1 MQNENKNEKI
11 CENEDR
17 IDNHDHQYRSKQA
30 CQVSL
35 IQSEYHSIAPVSEN
49 KNFEMNEMG
58 GKNWELEEKS
68 LAWHVHFQRHTRK
81 FQICVCPFLKVFDKY
96 SGIHRVLSLL

>member
-1 MQNENKNEKI
+1 MQKNENKTKNEKI
-11 CENEDR
+11 CENEYR

-35 IQSEYHSIAPVSEN
+35 IQSEYHSIAPVSEK

-58 GKNWELEEKS
+58 GKKLRIRRKELGMCTFK
-68 LAWHVHFQRHTRK
+68 
-81 FQICVCPFLKVFDKY
+81 
-96 SGIHRVLSLL
+96 GI